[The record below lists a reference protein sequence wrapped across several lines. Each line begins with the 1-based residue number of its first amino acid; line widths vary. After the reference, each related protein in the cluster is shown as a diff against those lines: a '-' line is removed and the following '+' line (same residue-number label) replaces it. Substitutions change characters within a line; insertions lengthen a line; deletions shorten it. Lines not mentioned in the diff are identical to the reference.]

1 MQEEITVSPPTIKA
15 REPVKERRDQTQQKK
30 VKPGPNS
37 KSAGLGSLE
46 MKNKKCKMRF
56 DSERTIKK
64 YHKVTDDH
72 RS

>member
-1 MQEEITVSPPTIKA
+1 M
-15 REPVKERRDQTQQKK
+15 KERRDQTQQKK